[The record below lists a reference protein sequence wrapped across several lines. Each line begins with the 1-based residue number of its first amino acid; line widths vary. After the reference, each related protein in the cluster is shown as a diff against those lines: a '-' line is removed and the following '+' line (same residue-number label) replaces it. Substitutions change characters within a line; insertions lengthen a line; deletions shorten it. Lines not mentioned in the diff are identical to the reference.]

1 MAPVA
6 SAFFLTDDA
15 KGFAMLLTP
24 TEIERLTI
32 FTAAE
37 LARKRRA
44 KGLRL
49 NYPEAV
55 ALISDEILEGA
66 REGRSVAEMMSF
78 GSQVLTQDDVMP
90 GVAAMLPM
98 LQVEGTFK
106 DGTKL
111 VTIHEPLRPAAGSD
125 ADSDIVPGEII
136 ITDATDVELNAGR
149 RKETLKVVNTGD
161 RPVQIGSHYHFFEVN
176 RALEFDREAAFGM
189 RLDIAAGTAV
199 RFEPGQ
205 DKIVALTEFGG
216 DQHLSGLNGL
226 TEGSANDPHVKA
238 TAVERAR
245 ARGFRGS

>member
-1 MAPVA
+1 MVPVV
-6 SAFFLTDDA
+6 SAFFLTDFSED
-15 KGFAMLLTP
+15 FPAMLLTP
-24 TEIERLTI
+24 TELERLTL

-55 ALISDEILEGA
+55 ALIADEILEGA

-78 GSQVLTQDDVMP
+78 GSRILSQDDVLS

-98 LQVEGTFK
+98 LQVEATFK

-111 VTIHEPLRPAAGSD
+111 VTVHEPLRPAAGSD
-125 ADSDIVPGEII
+125 SSDSLIPGEII
-136 ITDATDVELNAGR
+136 ADGEDIELNAGR
-149 RKETLKVVNTGD
+149 RKDTLRVVNTGD

-176 RALEFDREAAFGM
+176 RALEFDRAAAFGM
-189 RLDIAAGTAV
+189 RLDIAAGTAI

-205 DKIVALTEFGG
+205 DKIVPLTEFGG
-216 DQHLSGLNGL
+216 ERYLSGLNGL
-226 TEGSANDPHVKA
+226 SDGSANDP
-238 TAVERAR
+238 TAKEAAVARAR
-245 ARGFRGS
+245 ARGFRGC